1 MSSLRPRS
9 LRDLLTFTRAT
20 VGSYCNADGLLVS
33 AAVNI
38 PRVEYDPA
46 TLAVRGFLMEEAR
59 TNYLVRSQEFDNA
72 SWTKVRS
79 SVSANLATA
88 PDGTLTADKL
98 IEDTTVNDSHYV
110 YQVYTKGSTTELQ
123 TYAASIWIKAAGRTQ
138 LRLIAQGSS
147 GSANSADVYFDLS
160 AITASA
166 VTVAGAWDNAAARIE
181 AWPNGWYRCMLDFRV
196 NNDGQ
201 AHVVLVAM
209 LATAVSSSYTGNGS
223 SGVYLWGAQLEK
235 GTGAT
240 SYVAT
245 TTAIV
250 GRSADDC
257 VMTSLAPWFNEQ
269 AGTVYAEYLVPWT
282 WLASDTFSRRIV
294 EINDGTA
301 SNRHIPVLI
310 ANGARYAIAT
320 DGGVDQVSGS
330 LGAFAAGVVQ
340 KQAYA
345 WAENDVSMA
354 ASGGQTATDTDVTLP
369 TGLTSFRL
377 GAPYIP
383 NAYIRKVKFY
393 PRRLSNTELAALV
406 A

>member
-1 MSSLRPRS
+1 MSSLRSLS
-9 LRDLLTFTRAT
+9 LRDLMTFTRAS
-20 VGSYCNADGLLVS
+20 VGTYCNAEGVLAS
-33 AAVNI
+33 AAINA

-59 TNYLVRSQEFDNA
+59 TNYLLRSQEFDNA
-72 SWTKVRS
+72 TWAKVRS
-79 SVSANLATA
+79 SVTANVATA
-88 PDGTLTADKL
+88 PDGTLTADKF
-98 IEDTTVNDSHYV
+98 IEDTTVNDSHHCVQTYA
-110 YQVYTKGSTTELQ
+110 KGSTTESQ
-123 TYAASIWIKAAGRTQ
+123 AYTASVWVKAFGRTQ
-138 LRLIAQGSS
+138 IRLHCQGTS
-147 GSANSADVYFDLS
+147 GNANSAYAFFDLS
-160 AITASA
+160 AVTASA
-166 VTVAGAWDNAAARIE
+166 VTVVGAWDNTAARIE

-201 AHVVLVAM
+201 TQVQVVVF
-209 LATAVSSSYTGNGS
+209 LASGGSSSYTGDGFR
-223 SGVYLWGAQLEK
+223 GVFLWGAQLEK

-245 TTAIV
+245 TTATA

-257 VMTSLAPWFNEQ
+257 VMTSLAPWFNER
-269 AGTVYAEYLVPWT
+269 AGSVYSEYLIPWT
-282 WLASDTFSRRIV
+282 WLASDTYARRIV
-294 EINDGTA
+294 EINDGT
-301 SNRHIPVLI
+301 SNNRHMPAYVS
-310 ANGARYAIAT
+310 NGLRYGSTTASVVEQA
-320 DGGVDQVSGS
+320 SSS
-330 LGAFAAGVVQ
+330 LGAFAAGAVQ

-383 NAYIRKVKFY
+383 NGYIRRVRFW